1 MIMTGGKVYDIW
13 LVHYKDQNQC
23 LPLDSSLNS
32 PDSGCFLYQNS
43 VLIPAH
49 TSPHPHTS
57 IYSQFQSTRITYGT
71 LQYEFM
77 KTFNN

>member
-1 MIMTGGKVYDIW
+1 MIMTGVKVYEIQMI
-13 LVHYKDQNQC
+13 HYKDQNQC

-43 VLIPAH
+43 VLIPVH
-49 TSPHPHTS
+49 TSPHPS
-57 IYSQFQSTRITYGT
+57 IYSQFHSTRITYGT